1 VLDRLL
7 EDGRLDLEGISG
19 ASAGAMNA
27 AVMAQGYVQ
36 DGRDGAR
43 AALERFWTA
52 LSTGVP
58 LDYLNAEGAPV
69 IANPAPMPG
78 MQACW
83 R

>member
-1 VLDRLL
+1 L
-7 EDGRLDLEGISG
+7 EDGRLDLEGISC

-52 LSTGVP
+52 LSNGVP
-58 LDYLNAEGAPV
+58 MDHVTTEGAPV
-69 IANPAPMPG
+69 IANPTPMPG
-78 MQACW
+78 
-83 R
+83 